1 MNSYARVDLTMAT
14 SSRGH
19 RIGPRTAILPF
30 LPCRSFESCT
40 PPLRVREA
48 RRTRRSNRTISLDEC
63 IPGRSGESDALERAA
78 GAPNLEDAVETDKP
92 ADVVRCTGVSVSIRT
107 LAPESTYDMALSSL
121 VREME
126 ALARAASTG
135 SGRGATPCATAPA
148 GTIRIEVPL
157 PRGATAL
164 QWLRA
169 QNEAPMA
176 VYFSSKMSSASDTEG
191 SIVAESAFSS
201 MASVAGLGYAW
212 MWRGRVGCGLDSQT
226 MAEIARMTD
235 DGVGKGAAGCR
246 IKVLGGSRFDPGG
259 KVGAEWAAFG
269 SFCFMIPR
277 IEYVERG
284 NGCVLACTL
293 AWDARVGGV
302 RGDAARE
309 VRGFATMQDAMR
321 DALRYISELRGVET
335 RNSAGLVVAGGA
347 EMVGSMRHVPDA
359 AGWDTLME
367 GVREKLCDRGRGD
380 GGDSSSFVDSN
391 AVQPTAALD
400 EYLRN
405 GQKGLDDLLAASR
418 TLPKILDRPS
428 RGLKEVETGAVADSA
443 DDGPASADP
452 GSGPSTSK
460 QRAQDDGLV
469 KLVLARKTTLVLND
483 EINCCDLLEAIQE
496 KDPKAY
502 QFMLRLGAEE
512 AGTGAQRT
520 FLGCT
525 PERLYC
531 RTDRRVVSE
540 AVAGTR
546 GRGPGGDIEKDFWL
560 AFDLLQVRI
569 EARLRMEAFA
579 LRLAHVSR
587 SLVPAVAEGRVG
599 VPAGARIDR
608 RNVRNPL

>member
-1 MNSYARVDLTMAT
+1 MAT

-269 SFCFMIPR
+269 SFCFNNT
-277 IEYVERG
+277 E
-284 NGCVLACTL
+284 
-293 AWDARVGGV
+293 D
-302 RGDAARE
+302 
-309 VRGFATMQDAMR
+309 
-321 DALRYISELRGVET
+321 
-335 RNSAGLVVAGGA
+335 
-347 EMVGSMRHVPDA
+347 
-359 AGWDTLME
+359 
-367 GVREKLCDRGRGD
+367 
-380 GGDSSSFVDSN
+380 
-391 AVQPTAALD
+391 
-400 EYLRN
+400 
-405 GQKGLDDLLAASR
+405 
-418 TLPKILDRPS
+418 
-428 RGLKEVETGAVADSA
+428 
-443 DDGPASADP
+443 
-452 GSGPSTSK
+452 
-460 QRAQDDGLV
+460 
-469 KLVLARKTTLVLND
+469 
-483 EINCCDLLEAIQE
+483 
-496 KDPKAY
+496 
-502 QFMLRLGAEE
+502 
-512 AGTGAQRT
+512 
-520 FLGCT
+520 
-525 PERLYC
+525 
-531 RTDRRVVSE
+531 
-540 AVAGTR
+540 
-546 GRGPGGDIEKDFWL
+546 
-560 AFDLLQVRI
+560 
-569 EARLRMEAFA
+569 
-579 LRLAHVSR
+579 
-587 SLVPAVAEGRVG
+587 
-599 VPAGARIDR
+599 
-608 RNVRNPL
+608 